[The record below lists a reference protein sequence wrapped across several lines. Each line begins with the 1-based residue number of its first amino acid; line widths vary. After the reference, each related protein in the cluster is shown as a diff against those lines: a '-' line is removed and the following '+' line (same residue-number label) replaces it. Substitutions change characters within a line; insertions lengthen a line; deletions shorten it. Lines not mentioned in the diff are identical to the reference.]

1 MSDPNAEFKE
11 QMTEARRTQILMGA
25 AQVFSQK
32 GYHKATTKEVAQ
44 AAGVSEGTIY
54 NYFNSKRDLLVAMV
68 ELFATTSFKD
78 IVLDHPPDDP
88 RVFLKKI
95 LHDRYQLIQARG
107 HIITPLIAEIF
118 SDADL
123 RQAVYNQILKPVAAL
138 VEQYLQKQMEAGQLR
153 QFNPVI
159 VTRAIIGTMIL
170 NTALKQTGLDSRY
183 HDISAE
189 AMIDEI
195 VSLFFDGLLT
205 SGN

>member
-88 RVFLKKI
+88 RAFLKI
-95 LHDRYQLIQARG
+95 LLHDRYQLIQERG

-153 QFNPVI
+153 RFNPVI
-159 VTRAIIGTMIL
+159 VTRAIIGAMVL

-183 HDISAE
+183 RDISAE

-205 SGN
+205 